1 MIMMQ
6 NTKNHLKQNIL
17 CPLIFQKKKYKE
29 VLKISEKAYKILKC
43 KGIARCDFRFYKDK
57 FYLLEVNTQ
66 PGMTSLSLVPEI
78 AAYDNI
84 SFTKLVKWMVNN
96 ASLNR

>member
-1 MIMMQ
+1 MML
-6 NTKNHLKQNIL
+6 NTKRSSKTKHIM
-17 CPLIFQKKKYKE
+17 PADISKKKYKE
-29 VLKISEKAYKILKC
+29 VLKISQKAYKILKC
-43 KGIARCDFRFYKDK
+43 KGIARCDFRFYKEK

-78 AAYDNI
+78 AAYYNI

>member
-1 MIMMQ
+1 MPADIS
-6 NTKNHLKQNIL
+6 
-17 CPLIFQKKKYKE
+17 KKKYKE

-78 AAYDNI
+78 AHYKNI